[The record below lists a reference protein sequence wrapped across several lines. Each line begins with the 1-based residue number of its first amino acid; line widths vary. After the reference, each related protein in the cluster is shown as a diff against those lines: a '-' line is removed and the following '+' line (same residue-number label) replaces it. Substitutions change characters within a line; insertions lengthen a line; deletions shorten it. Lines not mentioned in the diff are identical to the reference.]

1 MQIEGLKAPE
11 ILKLG
16 AYTEGFLGAATR
28 PAQEMFTRSREYPV
42 THARF
47 IEENLP
53 AIETEE

>member
-11 ILKLG
+11 ILK
-16 AYTEGFLGAATR
+16 
-28 PAQEMFTRSREYPV
+28 PMPQERRFSLRRS
-42 THARF
+42 RF